1 MKLEIDDDIVSK
13 IILTELKKDYIAAQ
27 EEIRRL
33 KQCPGPLKQYEYED
47 MFNAFDVSEA
57 IETILKYY
65 MYRPEAEEFIAQHS
79 VRKRN

>member
-1 MKLEIDDDIVSK
+1 MKLEIDDEMVTK
-13 IILTELKKDYIAAQ
+13 IILTELKKDYISQQ

-33 KQCPGPLKQYEYED
+33 KQCPGPLKQFEYED
-47 MFNAFDVSEA
+47 MFNAFDLSEA
-57 IETILKYY
+57 IETVLKYY